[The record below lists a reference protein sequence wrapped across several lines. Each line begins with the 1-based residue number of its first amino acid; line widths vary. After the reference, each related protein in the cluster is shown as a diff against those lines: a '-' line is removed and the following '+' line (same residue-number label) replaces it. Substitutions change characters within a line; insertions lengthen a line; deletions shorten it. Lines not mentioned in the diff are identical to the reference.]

1 MKYSILFLL
10 SIFLFLA
17 TGCENEY
24 ATKVDLLSNMDTTA
38 NPAEDF
44 YRYAAGGWI
53 DSHPIPE
60 DESDYDVTIEI
71 QRKVDKQ
78 IVDIIN
84 DLRAHKQKPESNKD
98 IIVRFFNSGIDT
110 AKTYSDGLKPLQFLF
125 DSIDNIKSKSDLQN
139 GITILQ
145 KYCINAP
152 LDFECGPNPTNTNYF
167 ICKIFDYGMAL
178 YDREYYLNDNYSEI
192 IDTYKQHIEKMMLLF
207 GLDSTIS
214 KQSANAI
221 YNIEHEI
228 AKITPTGN
236 SSLFSSKSLEMSF
249 DDLSAATTIDWEK
262 LFTQIDCPKPKRIL
276 LCCGLEYIQG
286 LTKLLETIPTDD
298 WKIYFKY
305 MILDAFS
312 QYTSK
317 EFQNENF
324 EFFNKY
330 LYGEE
335 EEAPLIDKTI
345 TDITK
350 YLFEEPIGKLY
361 TDKYYSEQSTEA
373 ILSMANNIKDAMEE
387 HIRAATWISDTTRN
401 YALKKL
407 KATKFKIGHTK
418 NWTDNYGSFINDSYV
433 SNIINTYKYY
443 GKTER
448 SFIDR
453 PLDNSLWV
461 FAPQNVS
468 TNTIRDLNS
477 IEIYAAQI
485 QPPFY
490 DSNADDAVN
499 YGALGCIIG
508 HEISHGFDNLGRYY
522 GTDGSIC
529 NWWTAEDSM
538 EFCKRASTLVDRFN
552 TFIVI
557 DTIHADGEYTLDENI
572 ADLCGLEIAY
582 TAFTKT
588 EQWKDQT
595 KLIDGLTPD
604 QRFFISYAQSMA
616 GQYREEAII
625 NNTIQDNHSL
635 NKYRVEGPL
644 PSVDAFIRAFNIKS
658 GDRYYLPD
666 SLKTHIW

>member
-17 TGCENEY
+17 TRCENEY

-139 GITILQ
+139 GIAILQ

-305 MILDAFS
+305 S
-312 QYTSK
+312 S
-317 EFQNENF
+317 
-324 EFFNKY
+324 
-330 LYGEE
+330 
-335 EEAPLIDKTI
+335 
-345 TDITK
+345 
-350 YLFEEPIGKLY
+350 
-361 TDKYYSEQSTEA
+361 S
-373 ILSMANNIKDAMEE
+373 
-387 HIRAATWISDTTRN
+387 
-401 YALKKL
+401 
-407 KATKFKIGHTK
+407 
-418 NWTDNYGSFINDSYV
+418 
-433 SNIINTYKYY
+433 
-443 GKTER
+443 
-448 SFIDR
+448 
-453 PLDNSLWV
+453 
-461 FAPQNVS
+461 
-468 TNTIRDLNS
+468 
-477 IEIYAAQI
+477 
-485 QPPFY
+485 
-490 DSNADDAVN
+490 
-499 YGALGCIIG
+499 
-508 HEISHGFDNLGRYY
+508 
-522 GTDGSIC
+522 
-529 NWWTAEDSM
+529 
-538 EFCKRASTLVDRFN
+538 
-552 TFIVI
+552 
-557 DTIHADGEYTLDENI
+557 
-572 ADLCGLEIAY
+572 
-582 TAFTKT
+582 
-588 EQWKDQT
+588 
-595 KLIDGLTPD
+595 
-604 QRFFISYAQSMA
+604 
-616 GQYREEAII
+616 
-625 NNTIQDNHSL
+625 
-635 NKYRVEGPL
+635 
-644 PSVDAFIRAFNIKS
+644 
-658 GDRYYLPD
+658 
-666 SLKTHIW
+666 